1 MGRGR
6 ALAGK
11 ALVLTCPQR
20 PAGLPST
27 SEAGTQVVGGP
38 QWNEGPSLHQGSLLT
53 SYTHL

>member
-6 ALAGK
+6 ALAGE

-38 QWNEGPSLHQGSLLT
+38 RWNEGPSLHQGSLLT